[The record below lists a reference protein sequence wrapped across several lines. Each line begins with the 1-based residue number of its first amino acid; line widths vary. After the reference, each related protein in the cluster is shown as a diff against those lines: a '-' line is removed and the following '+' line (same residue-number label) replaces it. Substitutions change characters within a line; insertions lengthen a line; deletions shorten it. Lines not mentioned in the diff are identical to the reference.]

1 MANELQIGDKAPDF
15 SLPDQNGQAVSLKS
29 LKGKQVVLYFYPKDD
44 TPGCTKEACGF
55 RDSLRAV
62 KNANTVVLR
71 VNMDDAESHQKF
83 IKKYSLPFTLLCDE
97 DGKVSKAY
105 GVYKKKNMYGK
116 TYWGIERSTFI
127 IDETGKLK
135 ALFRKVKVAGKWAG
149 ARSRLR
155 CRLLDVKR
163 YK

>member
-1 MANELQIGDKAPDF
+1 MADELKIGNHAPDF
-15 SLPDQNGQAVSLKS
+15 SLPDQDGKMVSLKS

-55 RDSLRAV
+55 RDSLRAIE
-62 KNANTVVLR
+62 KANTVVLG
-71 VNMDDAESHQKF
+71 VSMDDAGSHQKF

-97 DGKVSKAY
+97 DGKASKAY

-127 IDETGKLK
+127 IEETGKLK
-135 ALFRKVKVAGKWAG
+135 AIFRKVKVDGHVDEVQAALKG
-149 ARSRLR
+149 
-155 CRLLDVKR
+155 
-163 YK
+163 

>member
-1 MANELQIGDKAPDF
+1 MADELQIGDKAPDF
-15 SLPDQNGQAVSLKS
+15 SLPDQNGQMVSLKS
-29 LKGKQVVLYFYPKDD
+29 LKGKRVVLYFYPKDD

-55 RDSLRAV
+55 RDSLSAI
-62 KNANTVVLR
+62 KNANTVVLG
-71 VNMDDAESHQKF
+71 VSMDDAESHQKF
-83 IKKYSLPFTLLCDE
+83 IKKYSLPFTLLCDA

-135 ALFRKVKVAGKWAG
+135 AVFRKVKVDGHIAEVQAALKG
-149 ARSRLR
+149 
-155 CRLLDVKR
+155 
-163 YK
+163 

>member
-1 MANELQIGDKAPDF
+1 MADELQVGDKAPDF
-15 SLPDQNGQAVSLKS
+15 SLPDQDGKTVSLKS

-55 RDSLRAV
+55 RDSLRTIE
-62 KNANTVVLR
+62 KANTVVLG
-71 VNMDDAESHQKF
+71 VSMDDAVSHHKF

-105 GVYKKKNMYGK
+105 AVYKKKNMYGK

-135 ALFRKVKVAGKWAG
+135 ALFRKVKVDGHVGEVQAALNG
-149 ARSRLR
+149 
-155 CRLLDVKR
+155 
-163 YK
+163 